1 MDENLS
7 YQDHSDMVHQKLLFR
22 RVTICKYSNRN
33 WGFNQK
39 VIVRLTKTLFL
50 SVMFYAGLVWMK
62 DSNMKAIKQLW
73 YKLVKSGV
81 GAVFNIKLALG
92 EVILGLPPLEVLQK
106 VYSVKHYLKIGIFP
120 SDTDRLRLLISDT
133 DTLMVPELRAAMKE
147 VYLFLKWKLTRIP
160 EAFTV
165 NEKMIIE
172 GKEYDQFSTLSVKA
186 CSYSKGLMRIYS
198 EFMWQGYINNIY
210 QIEGECRIPTVSCQ
224 SLHIPVYTTRDQ
236 EVLFMSLFYKNNLME
251 SFLYSIKRADL
262 VLSVYAVLK
271 HKLQYMR
278 SFTVAWYQT
287 FKKWRS
293 TSLLEV

>member
-1 MDENLS
+1 M
-7 YQDHSDMVHQKLLFR
+7 
-22 RVTICKYSNRN
+22 
-33 WGFNQK
+33 
-39 VIVRLTKTLFL
+39 RLTKTLFL

-92 EVILGLPPLEVLQK
+92 EVILGLPPLEVLQIK
-106 VYSVKHYLKIGIFP
+106 VYSDKHYLKIGIFP
-120 SDTDRLRLLISDT
+120 SDTDRLSLLISDT

-224 SLHIPVYTTRDQ
+224 SLHIPVYT
-236 EVLFMSLFYKNNLME
+236 V
-251 SFLYSIKRADL
+251 YSIKTTL
-262 VLSVYAVLK
+262 WNHFCTQSKEQIVLSVYAVLK